1 MSVPRIAAVT
11 FRKKVNEILNNLDG
25 ANAAF
30 NAIDRFN
37 GPSLYFHRRALEET
51 DSHKKMEMTYATL
64 VAWGM
69 HRMGQNG
76 AKMLPFNEFSC
87 SMQDLESSFNDASRL
102 TTENV
107 ELQWSLIDEIFRS
120 IRVTANE
127 SILVAN
133 SKVMAHYLPNVI
145 APIDRQY
152 TLTFIRG
159 NGNYQNDEEYQRILF
174 ERIHRELYFPIV
186 RDQRYL
192 DFYDDLSIDVR
203 NGWYTSKMKG
213 VDNLIIGTAY
223 MNAENL

>member
-1 MSVPRIAAVT
+1 
-11 FRKKVNEILNNLDG
+11 
-25 ANAAF
+25 
-30 NAIDRFN
+30 
-37 GPSLYFHRRALEET
+37 
-51 DSHKKMEMTYATL
+51 
-64 VAWGM
+64 
-69 HRMGQNG
+69 MGQNG

-152 TLTFIRG
+152 TLTFIGG